1 MQRIALHFYSAGLS
15 FSDDAVETNVRAA
28 RSLRNLLEFT
38 QAKENLAMAKE
49 YISFATNKDIF
60 EVEELLLEE
69 FMLHIKG
76 DKTRIPLAKVLLTKY
91 LENPCL
97 LGPATSRICYET
109 ALNESRT
116 EDRSYWFKKCEEVAN
131 TLKNVGAAITLMRR

>member
-1 MQRIALHFYSAGLS
+1 
-15 FSDDAVETNVRAA
+15 
-28 RSLRNLLEFT
+28 
-38 QAKENLAMAKE
+38 MAKE

-91 LENPCL
+91 L
-97 LGPATSRICYET
+97 
-109 ALNESRT
+109 
-116 EDRSYWFKKCEEVAN
+116 
-131 TLKNVGAAITLMRR
+131 

>member
-1 MQRIALHFYSAGLS
+1 MHFYSAGLS

-28 RSLRNLLEFT
+28 RSSRNLLEFT
-38 QAKENLAMAKE
+38 QSKENLAMAKE

-91 LENPCL
+91 LENPCC
-97 LGPATSRICYET
+97 P
-109 ALNESRT
+109 
-116 EDRSYWFKKCEEVAN
+116 N
-131 TLKNVGAAITLMRR
+131 TLWGGFCLGEKVVQA